1 MSSRYIKQKEPE
13 PRRCF
18 FCHTILL
25 ESHNDSYFCC
35 KAHAYAWAVQE
46 ADRIARKYHPDW
58 VVEV

>member
-18 FCHTILL
+18 FCHAVL
-25 ESHNDSYFCC
+25 ENDDSYFCN
-35 KAHAYAWAVQE
+35 KAHTYAWAMQE

-58 VVEV
+58 VIDI